1 MTSHFRSRV
10 YLFSAARHVM
20 ASCPVAKRKVQCENR
35 GPATLSSCI
44 MQKHKVICVTIIL
57 RRKRPCTVV
66 AIMFEASL
74 SENRLGGVR
83 MSCGGRLLPSKC
95 PLRFNAAVLSSFSLG
110 LLSFPDPWQLLPSCL
125 NPPYTKKKRAILSSK
140 PPCRLLY
147 PVPGIL
153 RHGRLRTGRLSN
165 GRLRHGTLRHIN

>member
-1 MTSHFRSRV
+1 
-10 YLFSAARHVM
+10 M
-20 ASCPVAKRKVQCENR
+20 ASCPVAKRRVQCENR

-66 AIMFEASL
+66 AIMFVASL

-83 MSCGGRLLPSKC
+83 MSCGGRLLPGKC
-95 PLRFNAAVLSSFSLG
+95 PLRLNAAVLSSFSLG

-125 NPPYTKKKRAILSSK
+125 DPPYTKKKRAILSSK
-140 PPCRLLY
+140 PPPPVGYSIRRRGQTPHNIVQTQKIFSGGGNLRRTRRLLA
-147 PVPGIL
+147 P
-153 RHGRLRTGRLSN
+153 S
-165 GRLRHGTLRHIN
+165 TLPCCLYSI